1 MNLKEK
7 YKANCI
13 ILASKSPR
21 RKELLNLL
29 DIDFSTTSL
38 SVQETYPFDLKGKHI
53 TEHICKKKAKT
64 YSFSNENEIVITA
77 DTLVMTEDQ
86 TLGKPKNEGEAKSIL
101 RQLANR
107 QHQVISS
114 FCVASTTKMTVQSDI
129 ANVFMSDLDD
139 EEIEYYVTN
148 YKPFD
153 KAGAYGI
160 QEWIGAV
167 GVEKIE
173 GSYYTIMGLP
183 IHKLYKV
190 LVNFL

>member
-1 MNLKEK
+1 
-7 YKANCI
+7 
-13 ILASKSPR
+13 
-21 RKELLNLL
+21 
-29 DIDFSTTSL
+29 
-38 SVQETYPFDLKGKHI
+38 
-53 TEHICKKKAKT
+53 
-64 YSFSNENEIVITA
+64 
-77 DTLVMTEDQ
+77 MTEDQ

-139 EEIEYYVTN
+139 EEIECYVTN